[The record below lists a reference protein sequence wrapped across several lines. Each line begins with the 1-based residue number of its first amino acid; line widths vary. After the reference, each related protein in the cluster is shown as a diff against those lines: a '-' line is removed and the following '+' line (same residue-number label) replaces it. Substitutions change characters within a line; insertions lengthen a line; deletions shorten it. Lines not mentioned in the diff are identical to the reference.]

1 MYCRYCGERL
11 NEGTSF
17 CTRCGKP
24 VQEQTGN
31 RERKSQKEKPKKT
44 YRWLAI
50 AIIVLIAAI
59 GAAIGIYHRLDVT
72 LINPAKRMVGT
83 WYEVSEDGSL
93 DYDDEMTFYSD
104 GTFIGDGEAGTY
116 SVVDGQL
123 IFRFEWAVSKFVYTY
138 DFYFEGSELHI
149 CKENGKELVLRKEND
164 YARATG
170 EKEGEEDV
178 PIIVFFDEGTT
189 QEEVE
194 TFGEQ
199 IRQRPE
205 VREAVFTSADDAW
218 NEFVDQYFQASDS
231 TVMDNNPLANSS
243 YYTVYINQAE
253 KLDELVD
260 FIECMDC
267 VREVNLPD

>member
-1 MYCRYCGERL
+1 MYCRYCGKEL
-11 NEGTSF
+11 EEGVLF
-17 CTRCGKP
+17 CTGCGKP

-31 RERKSQKEKPKKT
+31 RERESQKEKPKKT
-44 YRWLAI
+44 YIWLAI
-50 AIIVLIAAI
+50 AVIVLIAAV
-59 GAAIGIYHRLDVT
+59 GAAIGIYHKLDVT
-72 LINPAKRMVGT
+72 LINPEKRMVGT

-93 DYDDEMTFYSD
+93 DYDDEITFYSD

-138 DFYFEGSELHI
+138 DFYFKGSELHI
-149 CKENGKELVLRKEND
+149 CKENGNELVLRKEND
-164 YARATG
+164 YAWFAG
-170 EKEGEEDV
+170 EREGEEDV
-178 PIIVFFDEGTT
+178 SIIVYFDEGTT
-189 QEEVE
+189 QEQVE

-199 IRQRPE
+199 IRQIPE

-231 TVMDNNPLANSS
+231 IVMDNNPLANSS
-243 YYTVYINQAE
+243 YYTVYINQTE